1 MVLVPDV
8 AGHESS
14 PRTWKWGMLAT
25 LGFLAAV
32 TLGTLVIRVRARQSQ
47 GAQAPWSAAFA
58 ADDAA
63 IPDDTVL
70 REQLQKAIDLRRR
83 EFFDRVLE
91 IFWASEGHRRASPG
105 GFAVVAMPRLG
116 SARAPGGRSPLGRDS
131 RHSPIAG

>member
-1 MVLVPDV
+1 MPYV

-14 PRTWKWGMLAT
+14 PRRTCRWGIAT
-25 LGFLAAV
+25 LGFLAAAS
-32 TLGTLVIRVRARQSQ
+32 LGVLVIRTQARESR
-47 GAQAPWSAAFA
+47 GAESPWSAAFA
-58 ADDAA
+58 TDDAA